1 MLIRV
6 NRFLCVTIY
15 ITPSLIKS
23 QNQVTNT
30 YNTAN
35 PHELFDR
42 STMELVV
49 QRISNYFR
57 IVVLGGEEV
66 GKTTW
71 IEAALREIGGTP
83 VPANPHELWITE
95 KMGPLWSSTIVFA
108 EEPWIWMLQG
118 ERFVFLFDLNAVGLS
133 PTTLSFSPCP
143 FNTLIRIN

>member
-23 QNQVTNT
+23 PNQVTNI

-42 STMELVV
+42 STMEIVV

-66 GKTTW
+66 GKTIW

-83 VPANPHELWITE
+83 CW
-95 KMGPLWSSTIVFA
+95 
-108 EEPWIWMLQG
+108 
-118 ERFVFLFDLNAVGLS
+118 
-133 PTTLSFSPCP
+133 
-143 FNTLIRIN
+143 